1 MSNVED
7 NNKPQE
13 TAIKIKNQKTSNEI
27 DLVSSEQRIVNNS
40 DTSLSIYNNK
50 QQSIFDKNINK
61 TFDNKKQ
68 DLIYGTPYADKYPK
82 KIGNL
87 RVFFYINNSP
97 LIVIGSNSK

>member
-61 TFDNKKQ
+61 TFD
-68 DLIYGTPYADKYPK
+68 IY
-82 KIGNL
+82 IS
-87 RVFFYINNSP
+87 I
-97 LIVIGSNSK
+97 